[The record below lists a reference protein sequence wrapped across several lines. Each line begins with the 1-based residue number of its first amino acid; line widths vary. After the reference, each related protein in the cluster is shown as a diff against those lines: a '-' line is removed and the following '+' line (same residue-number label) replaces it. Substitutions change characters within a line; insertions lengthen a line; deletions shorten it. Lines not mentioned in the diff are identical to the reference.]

1 MSSENKFGMLRKLLR
16 ALGLSQQSADDVV
29 NFIVDLLAG
38 ERKGGAEEAAPEFPY
53 HLRDHFLSPAEL
65 SFYGVLRTA
74 INGRATICTKVGLR
88 DVFYVKKDD
97 PSRYRIYTNKIDR
110 KHVDFLLCDSTTMQ
124 PLVGIELD
132 DKSHQRADRQERDAF
147 VDEVFN
153 AAGLPLVHIPV
164 RRAYR
169 TEDIL
174 TQIAPYLDGSVPVA
188 AAPAEVVAEPSNNPT
203 CPKCGSEMML
213 RTAKK
218 GANAGNQ
225 FWGCSNYPACRTVLS
240 LEEVP

>member
-29 NFIVDLLAG
+29 TFIVDLLAG
-38 ERKGGAEEAAPEFPY
+38 ERKGGADESAPEFPY

-65 SFYGVLRTA
+65 SFYGVLRTVVD
-74 INGRATICTKVGLR
+74 GQVTICTKVGLR
-88 DVFYVKKDD
+88 DVFYVKKGD

-110 KHVDFLLCDSTTMQ
+110 KHIDFLLCDSTTMQ
-124 PLVGIELD
+124 PLIGIELD
-132 DKSHQRADRQERDAF
+132 DKSHQRKDRQERDTF
-147 VDEVFN
+147 VDEVFKT
-153 AAGLPLVHIPV
+153 AGLPLVHIPV

-169 TEDIL
+169 MDDIL
-174 TQIAPYLDGSVPVA
+174 TQIAPHLDVSVPVA
-188 AAPAEVVAEPSNNPT
+188 AAPAVIEPSNKPT
-203 CPKCGSEMML
+203 CPKCGNEMML

-225 FWGCSNYPACRTVLS
+225 FWGCSNYPACRTMLPH
-240 LEEVP
+240 EETT